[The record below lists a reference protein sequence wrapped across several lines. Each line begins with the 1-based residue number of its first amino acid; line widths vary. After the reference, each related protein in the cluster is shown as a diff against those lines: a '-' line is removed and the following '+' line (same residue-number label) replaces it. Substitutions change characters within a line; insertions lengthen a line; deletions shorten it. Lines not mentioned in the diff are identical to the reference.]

1 MRKKEKDRISRRETM
16 SGISDGAGARKKAR
30 FQEDIKKLDPDNRE
44 TLEKF
49 VTEHGKII
57 PARISGISSKDQR
70 RVKKAVKRARNL
82 AIL

>member
-1 MRKKEKDRISRRETM
+1 M
-16 SGISDGAGARKKAR
+16 SMGSDNAGARKKAR
-30 FQEDIKKLDPDNRE
+30 YQEDIKKLDPNNRE

-57 PARISGISSKDQR
+57 PSRITGISSKDQR
-70 RVKKAVKRARNL
+70 RVKKAIRRARSL